1 MTDQPAPG
9 YGEPAMNPT
18 ALAERATLGTLLV
31 DPAQI
36 VAVQGFLRPADFLH
50 VWHRNIYAAMLTRQI
65 AKDPIT
71 PTDIHADLIAAGHPE
86 ENRRAV
92 RLVELMEVPPARPKA
107 ARYAAM
113 VLEASLRRQVRDL
126 GLLLQAGAVLAAAE
140 HSGRDVAHAG
150 PFREIE
156 AQLRDAHQRWNA
168 AAAGGAV
175 DTPITPDV
183 KQLDIAA
190 AHRTNVALRAA
201 RLVDAATPPRAGQ
214 VLRAELNV
222 LAAVLAVP
230 SKLAAVRMRIT
241 GSLFT
246 EATHLATYAAICDL
260 AELGEPI
267 DAITVCWQAQREQTL
282 RGKGLDADALLQL
295 TIDPPAGDPGYHAGV
310 MADLATRT
318 IADRCAQQLA
328 VAAQHPGITVA
339 DLLDTAG
346 HHVAAVRRAIAGPH
360 PPRPGSWSRPRHL
373 QLVARTPSQRQQFR
387 GRVTVSRPSSG
398 HHRDNA
404 DLGLLALGGAFGVA
418 ALAWAGGAT
427 AISPERWSPAW
438 FDQRRRR
445 SVRPPE
451 RSRARVAAGHTRAA
465 AVAVL
470 AGRRPRGRRRGHT
483 SR

>member
-1 MTDQPAPG
+1 
-9 YGEPAMNPT
+9 MNPT

-50 VWHRNIYAAMLTRQI
+50 IWHRNIYAAMLTRQI

-71 PTDIHADLIAAGHPE
+71 PTDIHGDLIAGGHPE

-107 ARYAAM
+107 RRYAAM

-126 GLLLQAGAVLAAAE
+126 GLLLQAGAVVAAAE
-140 HSGRDVAHAG
+140 TAGPGVAHAD
-150 PFREIE
+150 PFAEIE
-156 AQLRDAHQRWNA
+156 AQLRDARQRWNA
-168 AAAGGAV
+168 ATTGTV

-190 AHRTNVALRAA
+190 AYRTSVALRAA
-201 RLVDAATPPRAGQ
+201 RLVDAATQPRAGR

-241 GSLFT
+241 SSLFT
-246 EATHLATYAAICDL
+246 DETHLATYAAICDL
-260 AELGEPI
+260 ADLGEPI

-282 RGKGLDADALLQL
+282 RGKGLDADAVLQL

-310 MADLATRT
+310 MADLASRT
-318 IADRCAQQLA
+318 VADRCAHQLA
-328 VAAQHPGITVA
+328 LAAGHPGINVA

-346 HHVAAVRRAIAGPH
+346 NHVAAVQRAITGPTQ
-360 PPRPGSWSRPRHL
+360 PRPGTWSRPRHL
-373 QLVARTPSQRQQFR
+373 QLV
-387 GRVTVSRPSSG
+387 
-398 HHRDNA
+398 
-404 DLGLLALGGAFGVA
+404 GAA
-418 ALAWAGGAT
+418 ET
-427 AISPERWSPAW
+427 
-438 FDQRRRR
+438 
-445 SVRPPE
+445 
-451 RSRARVAAGHTRAA
+451 A
-465 AVAVL
+465 AVRT
-470 AGRRPRGRRRGHT
+470 AGR
-483 SR
+483 SL

>member
-1 MTDQPAPG
+1 MTDQPAPA
-9 YGEPAMNPT
+9 YGDPSINPT

-36 VAVQGFLRPADFLH
+36 VAVQGFLRPADFVH

-71 PTDIHADLIAAGHPE
+71 PTDIHADLVAAGHPE

-126 GLLLQAGAVLAAAE
+126 GSLLQAGAVVAGADTTG
-140 HSGRDVAHAG
+140 HGDAHAG
-150 PFREIE
+150 PFAEIE

-175 DTPITPDV
+175 APITPDV
-183 KQLDIAA
+183 KQLDVAA

-201 RLVDAATPPRAGQ
+201 RLVDATTPLRAGQ

-260 AELGEPI
+260 ADLGEPI
-267 DAITVCWQAQREQTL
+267 DAITVCWQAQREQIL

-328 VAAQHPGITVA
+328 VAAQHPGITTA

-346 HHVAAVRRAIAGPH
+346 HHVAAVRRAIAGPQQS
-360 PPRPGSWSRPRHL
+360 RPGSWSRPRHL
-373 QLVARTPSQRQQFR
+373 QLVAAHQASASSSA
-387 GRVTVSRPSSG
+387 GVS
-398 HHRDNA
+398 
-404 DLGLLALGGAFGVA
+404 L
-418 ALAWAGGAT
+418 
-427 AISPERWSPAW
+427 
-438 FDQRRRR
+438 
-445 SVRPPE
+445 
-451 RSRARVAAGHTRAA
+451 
-465 AVAVL
+465 
-470 AGRRPRGRRRGHT
+470 
-483 SR
+483 